1 MQDAWAE
8 ELPYDTCLRLLRANE
23 VGRIGVV
30 VNDLPVVL
38 PVNYRVVETTG
49 LLWIALRTRPGNVID
64 RAAIKVA
71 FEIDGVD
78 PLHREGWSVHVSGTL
93 HRIDPD
99 AADFRE
105 RFDSE
110 PWLASERDR
119 WLVILPNT
127 ISGRRLHAAEP
138 EWVLHVRG
146 FL

>member
-1 MQDAWAE
+1 MVDAWAE
-8 ELPYDTCLRLLRANE
+8 ELPYDMCLRLLRANE
-23 VGRIGVV
+23 VGRVGAV
-30 VNDLPVVL
+30 VNDLPGVL
-38 PVNYRVVETTG
+38 PGNYRVVETTG

-78 PLHREGWSVHVSGTL
+78 PLHREGWSVLVNGTL

-105 RFDSE
+105 RFDSQ
-110 PWLASERDR
+110 PWLANERHR
-119 WLVILPNT
+119 WLVIQPNA

>member
-1 MQDAWAE
+1 MPEAWAE
-8 ELPYDTCLRLLRANE
+8 ELPYDTCLRLLRANA

-30 VNDLPVVL
+30 TNDLPVVL

-49 LLWIALRTRPGNVID
+49 LIWIALRTRPGNVID
-64 RAAIKVA
+64 LASITVA

-99 AADFRE
+99 AADFRQ

-110 PWLASERDR
+110 PWLESERDC
-119 WLVILPNT
+119 WLVILPNAIT
-127 ISGRRLHAAEP
+127 GRQLHAAAR
-138 EWVLHVRG
+138 EWVLHVQE